1 MPKIIFTKA
10 EAILHLKKYLNFTF
24 HCDIEI
30 ADKNHDNLTFG
41 DWVYVPTNW
50 NKNEMSIPIDSNCT
64 IQAVYN
70 TGEYVLGTP
79 WNFQTEWIQNSE
91 SKHIKRFRMVY

>member
-30 ADKNHDNLTFG
+30 ADKNHDNLYER
-41 DWVYVPTNW
+41 YVDSKKYSL
-50 NKNEMSIPIDSNCT
+50 NK
-64 IQAVYN
+64 
-70 TGEYVLGTP
+70 
-79 WNFQTEWIQNSE
+79 
-91 SKHIKRFRMVY
+91 K